1 VIKFLDYTFLNH
13 EINHEDIIKF
23 CTNANRHIPAAICI
37 FPEHIKIAKKVL
49 NSNIAIAALA
59 GKFPEGSN
67 DCLEIEKDIIS
78 AINLGADEIDVVL
91 EPRNTEN

>member
-1 VIKFLDYTFLNH
+1 LNNNQMIKFLDYTFLNH

-23 CTNANRHIPAAICI
+23 CTNANMHIPAAICI

-59 GKFPEGSN
+59 GNFPKAVT
-67 DCLEIEKDIIS
+67 I
-78 AINLGADEIDVVL
+78 V
-91 EPRNTEN
+91 